1 MGTTPG
7 IIKREFKFS
16 IVVNV
21 LLLSTFTG
29 VVAIFTLL
37 FFRTEKFTK
46 NLSDKEAVEFTES
59 IVRVLGVIGGITSAV
74 YVGQG
79 LHFSVQKA
87 REDNDR
93 IALDSATSRLNEL
106 ATQWI
111 SIVPA
116 TQYTHMKIL
125 ELEQE
130 YGRDNIVMQR
140 QAIKRLMEDSS
151 MESVQFF
158 TSSKVVL
165 DFVELIA
172 VNVLNGSLPENETF
186 QYFGVVAVRVSD
198 LFKDYITHLNDLKS
212 RKLAYRPLMEL
223 NKRWE
228 SKVP

>member
-1 MGTTPG
+1 MATTPG
-7 IIKREFKFS
+7 IIKKEFKFS

-21 LLLSTFTG
+21 LLLSTFAG
-29 VVAIFTLL
+29 VAAIFTLL

-46 NLSDKEAVEFTES
+46 NLSDNEAVEFTES

-79 LHFSVQKA
+79 LHFNVQKA
-87 REDNDR
+87 KEDNDR

-111 SIVPA
+111 NIVPA

-140 QAIKRLMEDSS
+140 QAIKRLMEESTI
-151 MESVQFF
+151 ESVQFF

-186 QYFGVVAVRVSD
+186 QYFGVVVVRVSD

>member
-1 MGTTPG
+1 MATTPG

-21 LLLSTFTG
+21 LLLSTFAG
-29 VVAIFTLL
+29 VAAIFALL

-79 LHFSVQKA
+79 LHFNVQKA
-87 REDNDR
+87 KEDNDR
-93 IALDSATSRLNEL
+93 IALDSASSRLNQL

-111 SIVPA
+111 SIVPV
-116 TQYTHMKIL
+116 TQYTHMMIL

-140 QAIKRLMEDSS
+140 QAIK
-151 MESVQFF
+151 
-158 TSSKVVL
+158 
-165 DFVELIA
+165 
-172 VNVLNGSLPENETF
+172 
-186 QYFGVVAVRVSD
+186 
-198 LFKDYITHLNDLKS
+198 
-212 RKLAYRPLMEL
+212 
-223 NKRWE
+223 
-228 SKVP
+228 